1 MRTSIFVFV
10 GAAVSL
16 WTSSIDCHSRS
27 VQCNVRVYIYSV
39 SIVYSHMW
47 LNWWLFLLTFFSLAS
62 RMLLFIFPIQYVFI
76 SFYWFFFSRKSR
88 ECICIEWAAP
98 TNIFSTIW
106 QTQLYE
112 IVYHKRISVQIVN
125 GNAMARTGMFDEI
138 EQEELGVNNIGN
150 FCCHLERFQ
159 YAPKMDWTRRTRS
172 HDAHWMNIIIRNFLC
187 FFLPFD
193 ICVGVTLASAASVA
207 QLCSALCIDGAYWKS
222 Q

>member
-1 MRTSIFVFV
+1 MQCESLYIFCVNCVFAHV
-10 GAAVSL
+10 IELMTISP
-16 WTSSIDCHSRS
+16 D
-27 VQCNVRVYIYSV
+27 
-39 SIVYSHMW
+39 
-47 LNWWLFLLTFFSLAS
+47 FFFSRFSHAFIYFS
-62 RMLLFIFPIQYVFI
+62 DSICFYFILLV
-76 SFYWFFFSRKSR
+76 FFSRKSH

-106 QTQLYE
+106 QTQSYE

-187 FFLPFD
+187 FFFPFD